1 MARRRR
7 SIYVSHKPVR
17 LDPDYIVK
25 APMTDEELRQFLAMK
40 KRQRLAFEAKC
51 TRMHNEWIDAGRERN
66 DRMHL
71 VQGYTRYMTV
81 TDCQYR
87 TKYIVLIRAG
97 YSIYDNDYNFQACV
111 DTLDDLHDI
120 FDNRNFRFITQNNK
134 FATETF

>member
-1 MARRRR
+1 MARKRR

-17 LDPDYIVK
+17 LDPDYITK

-40 KRQRLAFEAKC
+40 KRQRLAFEAKY
-51 TRMHNEWIDAGRERN
+51 TRIHNEWLDAERERN

-71 VQGYTRYMTV
+71 VQGYARYMTV
-81 TDCQYR
+81 TDYQYH
-87 TKYIVLIRAG
+87 TKYIVVIRAG

-111 DTLDDLHDI
+111 DTLDDLHNL

-134 FATETF
+134 FAKETF